1 MPLDSKMG
9 EIREYEDDIRDF
21 FGDNIIEVRLD
32 ATDDRVCDFCVTNEA
47 LAHYDGEQKKLICLG
62 NCYVTER
69 GLMCQS
75 CRDKLKGIPTLV
87 YFKTG
92 EEYFD
97 AYY

>member
-1 MPLDSKMG
+1 MPLAKKMG
-9 EIREYEDDIRDF
+9 EIREYEDADF
-21 FGDNIIEVRLD
+21 GHVIEIRLD
-32 ATDDRVCDFCVTNEA
+32 NTDERVCDFCVTNA
-47 LAHYDGEQKKLICLG
+47 SLAHYDEKLKKLICLE

-75 CRDKLKGIPTLV
+75 CKEKLKDIPVLV
-87 YFKTG
+87 FFRKG